1 MSYPPDE
8 LEDEFPDLC
17 RRIHDLET
25 RNGHFA
31 RMNREYCRVN
41 RKIHHIE
48 AQQNSLEDN
57 VPDYLKKKRLAL
69 KDELLVML
77 QGV

>member
-1 MSYPPDE
+1 MSHPPDK
-8 LEDEFPDLC
+8 LEDEFPELC
-17 RRIHDLET
+17 RRIHDLEA
-25 RNGHFA
+25 RNGHFE

-48 AQQNSLEDN
+48 VHQNNLEDE
-57 VPDYLKKKRLAL
+57 VPDYLKRKRLAL